1 MKKIILFS
9 IFCFVFS
16 VMAVQAAGLV
26 PCGGAGEPAC
36 NFCHLKTLA
45 ENVINFALY
54 NIAIPVTVIFI
65 VYGGFVI
72 LTAGESAERA
82 AQGRKIIQSAII
94 GVLIAVGAW
103 LIIREVIEIL
113 GGGSFKPWE
122 WGKAGKFC

>member
-82 AQGRKIIQSAII
+82 ARPENHPIGDYRRFNRRGRLADY
-94 GVLIAVGAW
+94 
-103 LIIREVIEIL
+103 
-113 GGGSFKPWE
+113 
-122 WGKAGKFC
+122 